1 MFVKI
6 VSKNSKSTWLVF
18 YANHFV
24 FQAFFMNSYW
34 IYNKNKDGDIYFFL
48 FQLNNMYTFSNKKN
62 KLSV

>member
-1 MFVKI
+1 
-6 VSKNSKSTWLVF
+6 
-18 YANHFV
+18 
-24 FQAFFMNSYW
+24 MNSYK